1 MTTANQRL
9 AIVESLNS
17 LDASQ
22 TSKVLNYIKDLTET
36 RNDLRHQMLKH
47 KAMKEIRQ
55 ALGNS
60 RTLTRF

>member
-1 MTTANQRL
+1 MTTVNQRL
-9 AIVESLNS
+9 AIVESLS
-17 LDASQ
+17 TLDASQ
-22 TSKVLNYIKDLTET
+22 TSKVLDYIKGLTQA
-36 RNDLRHQMLKH
+36 RNEVRRELLKH

>member
-1 MTTANQRL
+1 MTNVNERL

-22 TSKVLNYIKDLTET
+22 TSKVLDYIKGLTNT

-47 KAMKEIRQ
+47 KALKEIRQ

>member
-1 MTTANQRL
+1 MTTVNQRL
-9 AIVESLNS
+9 AILESLSN

-22 TSKVLNYIKDLTET
+22 TSKVLDYIKGLTQT